1 MLSAATWCVC
11 ARTTQVFS
19 VHQGAYCLSPLLPF
33 LERFLSYHQQLDWSA
48 ALWRCSWLLWVD
60 TGGSGQNGRGG
71 YWDAKGGRGFWVK
84 GLIDW
89 SSPVHLL
96 CVYQSAWWSQCPSLN
111 NAWLL
116 PPPPFSH
123 PGWMSV
129 CDDIRGGKQ
138 TAPSCLCYWK
148 GGVSCIIGCWY
159 HVLFILEVIN
169 FLLSLKAG
177 LKSENGHKHT

>member
-116 PPPPFSH
+116 PPPPPPILGEWVFVMTSEEVNRR
-123 PGWMSV
+123 PLAVSVIGREGWAALL
-129 CDDIRGGKQ
+129 DADIMFC
-138 TAPSCLCYWK
+138 SYWK
-148 GGVSCIIGCWY
+148 W
-159 HVLFILEVIN
+159 
-169 FLLSLKAG
+169 
-177 LKSENGHKHT
+177 